1 MRDWTIKFESW
12 LKHRI
17 PLGISVE
24 RERVNLML
32 GLFLSIL
39 WAVLAYAW
47 AYSVAL
53 SDLYITQNGKRI
65 MLLDARMA
73 DFGQVFRF
81 VPAGFLIL
89 MGLMVA
95 KGFWFRAY
103 HRQGSMSIYLMRRLP
118 DPREYARRCWTLP
131 LVGVGMCLVLTAVTT
146 AVCYLIYMKCTPVSC
161 LVPGQWTRFWS
172 ALVGR

>member
-12 LKHRI
+12 LKAHI

-32 GLFLSIL
+32 GLFLSAL
-39 WAVLAYAW
+39 WAVVAYMGAYAM
-47 AYSVAL
+47 AL
-53 SDLYITQNGKRI
+53 SDLYTTKNGKRI
-65 MLLDARMA
+65 LLLDARMA
-73 DFGQVFRF
+73 

-89 MGLMVA
+89 IGLLVA
-95 KGFWFRAY
+95 KGFWFQAY

-131 LVGVGMCLVLTAVTT
+131 LVGVGICLVLTAVTT
-146 AVCYLIYMKCTPVSC
+146 AVCYPIYMKCTPASC
-161 LVPGQWTRFWS
+161 LVPGQWMRFWS
-172 ALVGR
+172 ALIGR

>member
-1 MRDWTIKFESW
+1 
-12 LKHRI
+12 
-17 PLGISVE
+17 
-24 RERVNLML
+24 
-32 GLFLSIL
+32 
-39 WAVLAYAW
+39 
-47 AYSVAL
+47 
-53 SDLYITQNGKRI
+53 
-65 MLLDARMA
+65 MLLDSRMA

-89 MGLMVA
+89 IGLLVA
-95 KGFWFRAY
+95 KGFWFQAY

-131 LVGVGMCLVLTAVTT
+131 LVGVGICLVLTAVTT
-146 AVCYLIYMKCTPVSC
+146 AVCYLIYMKCTPASC